1 MKRAILLCLLLP
13 LLLKAQQSQ
22 DIVDFYQA
30 EMMRYKA
37 HSEQPAHLTNDTLI
51 DVHFYHLH
59 LNPSIDSAY
68 LKASATIGL
77 KSKTAGLQS
86 FMLDLHHT
94 MLVDSIS
101 GASGF
106 EQRNDSLII
115 LLGQA
120 ANLDEL
126 LTFTIHYRG
135 IPELAGGI
143 KGMRYET
150 HSGNIPVIA
159 TLSTPYLAHYWYPC
173 KDGPADKADSVYV
186 DITLPNIAFDGYPLI
201 GVSNGIL
208 IETTA
213 TDSSNTF
220 HWRHRHPIV
229 PYYVMMAVS
238 NYVHLGHQY
247 CNSDACF
254 PMDYYV
260 FAADSI
266 SAEAGTAEIPEAM
279 ALFEELFGPYP
290 YADEKYGM
298 TQLGYYG
305 AIENQT
311 NTITNNMSPAWF
323 MISVHEL
330 AHMWFGCN
338 LSCVSWHHGWLN
350 EGFAT
355 YAEALW
361 KEHSEGIEAYRAH
374 MMSKAWYQGGTVY
387 LEDVNDPFGIFL
399 PIIYN
404 KGAWVLHMLR
414 FVLGDEVFFAALENY
429 GSSFPEGQVSTSQFR
444 TYFETASGHELE
456 TFIDQWV
463 YDAYYPIYY
472 YNFEQ
477 SGELLGLQIYQAQGE
492 TGKREVFEMPLEIL
506 LEFEDGT
513 DSLIRIE
520 NNAQNQHIELS
531 VSRVVASIL
540 PDPNQWILHG
550 AMYVPEL
557 PVGLL
562 RKDEA
567 DAFSIFPNPARS
579 RVFIE
584 MNNNTLEKYLCRL
597 SNLQGMVVLEKTIQ
611 TNSLLLDISGIKSG
625 LYLLDIYDADEIV
638 IGQKKLVV
646 N

>member
-1 MKRAILLCLLLP
+1 LCLLFP

-22 DIVDFYQA
+22 NIVDFYQA

-37 HSEQPAHLTNDTLI
+37 QTEQPAHLTNDTLI
-51 DVHFYHLH
+51 DIHFYQLH
-59 LNPSIDSAY
+59 LNPAIDSAY
-68 LKASATIGL
+68 LEASATIGM
-77 KSKTAGLQS
+77 KSKAEGLQS
-86 FMLDLHHT
+86 FLLDLHQS
-94 MLVDSIS
+94 LFVDSII

-115 LLGQA
+115 FLVEPA
-120 ANLDEL
+120 SYDEL
-126 LTFTIHYRG
+126 LSFTIYYSG
-135 IPELAGGI
+135 LLELAGGI

-150 HSGNIPVIA
+150 HKGLIPVIA

-186 DITLPNIAFDGYPLI
+186 DITLPNIAYDGYPLI

-208 IETTA
+208 EETTT
-213 TDSSNTF
+213 TDTSNTF
-220 HWRHRHPIV
+220 HWRHRHAIV

-238 NYVHLGHQY
+238 NFVHLGHQY

-254 PMDYYV
+254 PLDYYV
-260 FAADSI
+260 FAADST
-266 SAEAGTAEIPEAM
+266 SAEAGTADIPEAM
-279 ALFEELFGPYP
+279 ALFETLFGPYP

-311 NTITNNMSPAWF
+311 NTIINNMSPAWF

-330 AHMWFGCN
+330 AHMWFGCR

-361 KEHSEGIEAYRAH
+361 KEHKEGLEAYRAH

-387 LEDVNDPFGIFL
+387 LEDVDDPFGIFL

-414 FVLGDEVFFAALENY
+414 YVLGDEVFFAALRNY
-429 GSSFPEGQVSTSQFR
+429 NSAFPEGQVSTSQFR
-444 TYFETASGHELE
+444 AYFETATNFGLE

-477 SGELLGLQIYQAQGE
+477 SGEIFGIQIYQAQGE
-492 TGKREVFEMPLEIL
+492 TGKRELFEMPLEIL

-513 DSLIRIE
+513 DSIVKVQ
-520 NNAQNQHIELS
+520 NNLQNQHFEFTLS
-531 VSRVVASIL
+531 HTVISIL
-540 PDPNQWILHG
+540 PDPNQWVLHG

-557 PVGLL
+557 PVGFM
-562 RKDEA
+562 KKEEEA
-567 DAFSIFPNPARS
+567 VFSIYPNPASS
-579 RVFIE
+579 RVFIAIR
-584 MNNNTLEKYLCRL
+584 NKSIEKYLCRL
-597 SNLQGMVVLEKTIQ
+597 SNLQGMVLLEKTMHS
-611 TNSLLLDISGIKSG
+611 NSLLLDLTSINAGV
-625 LYLLDIYDADEIV
+625 YLLDIYDANDMV
-638 IGQKKLVV
+638 VGQKKLVV
-646 N
+646 Y